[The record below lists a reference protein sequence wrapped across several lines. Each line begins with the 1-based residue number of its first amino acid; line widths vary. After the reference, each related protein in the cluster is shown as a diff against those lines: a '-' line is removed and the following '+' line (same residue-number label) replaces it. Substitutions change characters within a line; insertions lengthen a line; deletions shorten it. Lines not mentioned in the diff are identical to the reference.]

1 MAGKGHEHAFRASTA
16 YGSIAPKAATP
27 VLPIGRGT
35 KPPALFGEPVDQH
48 VEEQPDLGA

>member
-1 MAGKGHEHAFRASTA
+1 MGLEEPLQMQTLSDRE
-16 YGSIAPKAATP
+16 APKAATP

-48 VEEQPDLGA
+48 VEEQPDFGA